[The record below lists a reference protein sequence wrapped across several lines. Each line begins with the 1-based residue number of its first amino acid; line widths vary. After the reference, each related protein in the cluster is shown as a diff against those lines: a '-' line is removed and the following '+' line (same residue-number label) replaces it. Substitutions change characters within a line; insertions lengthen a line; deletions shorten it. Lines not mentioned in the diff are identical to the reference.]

1 MGVSGTSDSGS
12 IPLGATKPSPI
23 SVVLAGDFFYNIMK
37 FNVILALLVVAVG
50 ILTCKNFQKTKSP
63 EAAATPAAAEN
74 QYGFRASHVI
84 EGERADTIQGTLQV
98 RKAPKMVQVP
108 VDVLPPPTASKIAY
122 LSTGWWH
129 LNMAFQPSDTTV
141 HQHYQSKWLQFRED
155 QTFDILIKG
164 KVVDTGRWNYDSAR
178 NEILLSCKDPYIN
191 NSWGVQDKG
200 FVMIWKGNTSLNVTG
215 IQVRVVGQ
223 RDTPNWN

>member
-1 MGVSGTSDSGS
+1 MR
-12 IPLGATKPSPI
+12 INILLGI
-23 SVVLAGDFFYNIMK
+23 L
-37 FNVILALLVVAVG
+37 VIAAS
-50 ILTCKNFQKTKSP
+50 ILTCKNLQKTKANEATAAPTP
-63 EAAATPAAAEN
+63 EEKEL
-74 QYGFRASHVI
+74 GIRASHVI
-84 EGERADTIQGTLQV
+84 DEERPDTVQGTYQV

-108 VDVLPPPTASKIAY
+108 VDVLPPPTASKKAF

-129 LNMAFQPSDTTV
+129 LNMAFQPSDTTI
-141 HQHYQSKWLQFRED
+141 HRHYQSKWLQFRED
-155 QTFDILIKG
+155 QTFDILVKG
-164 KVVDTGRWNYDSAR
+164 KVVDSGRWNYDSAN

-223 RDTPNWN
+223 RETPKW